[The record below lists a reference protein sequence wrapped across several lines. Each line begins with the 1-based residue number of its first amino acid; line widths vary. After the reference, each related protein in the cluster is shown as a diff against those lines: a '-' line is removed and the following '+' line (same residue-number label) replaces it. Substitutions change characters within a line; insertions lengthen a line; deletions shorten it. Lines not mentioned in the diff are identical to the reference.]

1 MASVL
6 KGLIDWG
13 LSRDMEGHRT
23 YTARWLCETTNVADG
38 PSIVANTPG
47 LPATGSTWNI
57 TGPDGTDSDPFAFNT
72 PILKVT
78 PDVKREKNRFWTVEN
93 TFTTKPQNRCQDTS
107 IEDPLLEP
115 EKVSGSFAKF
125 TREKFKDKDGKPF
138 LSSSFEQIRGS
149 VVEFDDNRPTVRI
162 EKNLL
167 ILPFTN
173 PDPASDERAGIVDQ
187 VDTLNDSLMWGLD
200 PRKIKLSNVSWQR
213 KIQGICG
220 FYFTVSYEFEL
231 DFNTFDRQAQDK
243 GRDVLNEGGDPT
255 KIEDF
260 APARAIKKD
269 ANGKLVVGEG
279 ELLGE
284 QFLDGAGKK
293 ALTEDDIAL
302 IDIVHY
308 QESNMALLGINTVT
322 IGGV

>member
-6 KGLIDWG
+6 LGLIDWE
-13 LSRDMEGHRT
+13 LSRDRDGNRDYKAVWRVQSAFT
-23 YTARWLCETTNVADG
+23 DG

-47 LPATGSTWNI
+47 LPAIGSTWNI
-57 TGPDGTDSDPFAFNT
+57 TGLDGVDRDDFAFALPT
-72 PILKVT
+72 LRVT
-78 PDVKREKNRFWTVEN
+78 PQVKGEKNQFWNVEN
-93 TFTTKPQNRCQDTS
+93 TFSTRPTERCQDTS

-115 EKVSGSFAKF
+115 EKVSGSFVKF
-125 TREKFKDKDGKPF
+125 TQEKFKDKDGKPF

-167 ILPFTN
+167 ILPLN
-173 PDPASDERAGIVDQ
+173 PIVEQ
-187 VDTLNDSLMWGLD
+187 VDTVNDSLMWGLD

-213 KIQGICG
+213 KLFGICS

-231 DFNTFDRQAQDK
+231 DFDTFDRQAQDK

-293 ALTEDDIAL
+293 ALTEDDIFL
-302 IDIVHY
+302 IDIIHY